1 MAEIQRTRRS
11 RRAEAVVAAIV
22 FVISC
27 VVVLWFRVLGQLG
40 HAENVWSVVLFFGL
54 LVGSYIGLSVADA
67 RDWLRSVLAGP
78 VRRLVIGPALLLGTV
93 LLYAQATGLPVW
105 PRAVGLAAY
114 LCGPVALLILQQW
127 TGKGASV
134 FMFGAAL
141 ALWLPIE
148 FNLLPSLPLP
158 PPDGYDVSQVVG
170 IVAAFYL
177 FLVAR
182 PLTGVGYT
190 FALGRRDL
198 RLAVSALAFVAVAAL
213 PFGFLTGFLT
223 WQPRI
228 TLAGLIV
235 TPVVIYLTTALPE
248 EFLFRGVIQNLISQ
262 RWGSRVG
269 LGTAAVIFGVAH
281 LPDLRYVVLATLA
294 GLAYGWVYARSG
306 KITAS
311 ALTHAGVDWIWVLL
325 LSYP

>member
-1 MAEIQRTRRS
+1 M
-11 RRAEAVVAAIV
+11 VAAIV
-22 FVISC
+22 FVMSC
-27 VVVLWFRVLGQLG
+27 VVILWFTLLGQLG

-54 LVGSYIGLSVADA
+54 LVGSYIGLSVTDV
-67 RDWLRSVLAGP
+67 RDRLRSALAGP
-78 VRRLVIGPALLLGTV
+78 ARRLVVGPALLLGTALV
-93 LLYAQATGLPVW
+93 YAQATGLPVW

-114 LCGPVALLILQQW
+114 LGGPVALLILRQW
-127 TGKGASV
+127 TGRGSSV
-134 FMFGAAL
+134 FSFGAAL

-148 FNLLPSLPLP
+148 FGLLPSLPFP

-170 IVAAFYL
+170 IIAAFYL
-177 FLVAR
+177 FLVAQ
-182 PLTGVGYT
+182 PLAGVGYT

-213 PFGFLTGFLT
+213 PLGFLTGFLT
-223 WQPRI
+223 WHPRVNP
-228 TLAGLIV
+228 ASLIA
-235 TPVVIYLTTALPE
+235 TPVVIYLVTAVPE
-248 EFLFRGVIQNLISQ
+248 EFLFRGVIQNLIAR

-311 ALTHAGVDWIWVLL
+311 ALTHTGVDWIWVLL